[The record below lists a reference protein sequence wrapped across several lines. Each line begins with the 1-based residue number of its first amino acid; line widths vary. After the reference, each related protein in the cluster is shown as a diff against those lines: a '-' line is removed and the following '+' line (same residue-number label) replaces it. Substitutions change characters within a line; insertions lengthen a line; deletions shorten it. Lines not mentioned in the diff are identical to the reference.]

1 MRNLYQISLQDCQS
15 YYARRF
21 RHFHQEIVAFRTIFM
36 IRTHTYQTLFS
47 TSGHRFSQNLTSE
60 ASQSEL
66 KERELHHHGLDRSSG
81 YHHYKVLQYLSS
93 QTPPYNYLNH
103 QLLEKIVIIKVAKK
117 FVPALSIYSCPLR
130 GKRDGLVKKEE
141 TR

>member
-93 QTPPYNYLNH
+93 QTPPHNYLNH
-103 QLLEKIVIIKVAKK
+103 QLLEQLSSSKLRRYLCQ
-117 FVPALSIYSCPLR
+117 PCRSTLAL
-130 GKRDGLVKKEE
+130 
-141 TR
+141 